1 MKQIFT
7 LLIAVFMSA
16 QLFAD
21 NSLENQPS
29 RAECNDV
36 LKRCTYVSMNITA
49 RQLVSRI
56 NSIMFPGSIL
66 TPEEG
71 YINVESLKKINF
83 WLVNEELKK
92 RFIALLPLL
101 DSFEEFNPSA
111 LVQLTTE
118 IYTVSEKGFNH
129 VSAEIASATTDTGDA
144 TDVVLNTLGGGTID
158 LALKLGSNLLGSVLG
173 TRVAREEV
181 NQVETVTQLIP
192 NMADISYSHGS
203 TVFVSPTA
211 GVVKEARSGLDIN
224 GTVSINKFDP
234 ELVVLKNYK
243 FNYGIVNPT
252 DESSESIAPVTILSI
267 QNPQLYLVKDTSTM
281 VVSTHTVREESG
293 REWGLGLF
301 GRSRDKMQSKI
312 MVVTRATAYSFV
324 DYIRQLKQLR
334 QLDLHRNFSE
344 IDINNFPGNS
354 VSTDTVLKSV
364 KPYALQTPSGQKI
377 LGFKLDKKYA
387 RRDNIKKSVEVT
399 IKGGGIKQEAILT
412 TENLM
417 LSGIRFNPIGLRYL
431 DKKVVKF
438 KVYLKPFRARLS
450 ERVKL
455 KLYYNPR
462 TNQFIQE

>member
-1 MKQIFT
+1 MKILLP
-7 LLIAVFMSA
+7 LLIVLSSISIS
-16 QLFAD
+16 FAG
-21 NSLENQPS
+21 SLEDSPS
-29 RAECNDV
+29 KAECNEE
-36 LKRCTYVSMNITA
+36 LKRCTYVSQNITA
-49 RQLVSRI
+49 RTLVSRI

-83 WLVNEELKK
+83 WLSNEELKT

-118 IYTVSEKGFNH
+118 IYSVSEKGFNH
-129 VSAEIASATTDTGDA
+129 MTAQIASATTDTGDA

-181 NQVETVTQLIP
+181 SQVETVTQLIP

-203 TVFVSPTA
+203 TVFVSPTP
-211 GVVKEARSGLDIN
+211 GIVKEAKAGLNIS
-224 GTVSINKFDP
+224 GTVSINKFDS
-234 ELVVLKNYK
+234 ELVVLKNYN
-243 FNYGIVNPT
+243 FNYGVINP
-252 DESSESIAPVTILSI
+252 SIEGEVTAPVTLLSI

-281 VVSTHTVREESG
+281 VVSTHTVREENG

-301 GRSRDKMQSKI
+301 GRSKDKLRTKL
-312 MVVTRATAYSFV
+312 MVVTRATAYSFQ
-324 DYIRQLKQLR
+324 DYIRQLKKLR
-334 QLDLHRNFSE
+334 RLDLHRSFSE
-344 IDINNFPGNS
+344 LEINSFPGNS
-354 VSTDTVLKSV
+354 IALDTVLKSV

-377 LGFKLDKKYA
+377 LGMRIDKTLA
-387 RRDNIKKSVEVT
+387 RADNIKKSIEVT

-412 TENLM
+412 LENLM
-417 LSGIRFNPIGLRYL
+417 LSGIKFNPMGLRYL
-431 DKKVVKF
+431 DKKVVKL
-438 KVYLKPFRARLS
+438 KVELKPFRGSRS
-450 ERVKL
+450 ERVRL

-462 TNQFIQE
+462 TNSFIQE